1 MGQNTS
7 SSLEQ
12 TNMAS
17 REERMEITQ
26 AEYDAIFGS
35 SDAELQSDL
44 GQGSDLDFDGL
55 DD

>member
-17 REERMEITQ
+17 REEMEITQ
-26 AEYDAIFGS
+26 AEYDANFGS